1 MAPGIASGGSIG
13 VGGAFLLNSKTEKPM
28 EPLSRTIPP
37 SPLSP
42 LSQSQRKEVG
52 RHLRPPA
59 SPPGRTRDTTYVVP
73 HPRLLRT
80 RLSTW
85 LMRVHSSDG
94 VL

>member
-37 SPLSP
+37 PP

-59 SPPGRTRDTTYVVP
+59 SPPGRARDTTYVVP

-85 LMRVHSSDG
+85 LMTVHSSDG